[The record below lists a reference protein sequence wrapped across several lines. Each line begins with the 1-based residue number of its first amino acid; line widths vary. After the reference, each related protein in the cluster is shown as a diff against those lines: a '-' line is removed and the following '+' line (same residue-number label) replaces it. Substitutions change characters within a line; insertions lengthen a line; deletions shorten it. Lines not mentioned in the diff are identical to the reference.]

1 MKKSILLDVI
11 KNKKN
16 RIPCVHITNI
26 NTGEEDL
33 VTASSSDISPVLMD
47 AVKEIFSTDKGQL
60 IQLDGEEF
68 FLDAHNP
75 SLNLVIIGA
84 VHITQ
89 SLVTM
94 AKLHGFN
101 CLIIDPREGFAT
113 QERFPETKIYND
125 WPDEIMPEITIDQ
138 RTAVVLLTHDPKIDD
153 VALKIALNSACFYV
167 GALGS
172 RKTHAA
178 RLERLSK
185 DIGTELLEKI
195 HAPIGLNIGARNPV
209 EIATSIMS
217 EIISTLRNG

>member
-1 MKKSILLDVI
+1 MKKSILLEII

-26 NTGEEDL
+26 STGEEDL
-33 VTASSSDISPVLMD
+33 VTASTSDISLVLMD
-47 AVKEIFSTDKGQL
+47 IVKEVFLTDKGKL
-60 IQLDGEEF
+60 IHLDGVDL
-68 FLDAHNP
+68 FLDVHNP

-89 SLVTM
+89 SLVTF
-94 AKLHGFN
+94 ANLLGFN

-113 QERFPETKIYND
+113 QERFPDTKIYNA
-125 WPDEIMPEITIDQ
+125 WPDEVMSEITIDH

-153 VALKIALNSACFYV
+153 VALKIALNSKCFYV

-185 DIGTELLEKI
+185 DIKMESLKKI